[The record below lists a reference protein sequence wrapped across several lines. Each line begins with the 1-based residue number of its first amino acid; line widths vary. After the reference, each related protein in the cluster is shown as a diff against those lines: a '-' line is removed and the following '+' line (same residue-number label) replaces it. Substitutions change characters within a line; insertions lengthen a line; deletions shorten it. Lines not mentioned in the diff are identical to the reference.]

1 MKDPHVLDYATPP
14 PPKPR
19 PSAIV
24 VILRFVA
31 GIVAIAFWLAAIGA
45 IMVAVWHGSFIF
57 LVVPVS
63 FGGAA
68 AYLGS
73 IALRGKRP

>member
-14 PPKPR
+14 PPKRR

-24 VILRFVA
+24 IILRIVA
-31 GIVAIAFWLAAIGA
+31 GIVAIAFCLAAIGA
-45 IMVAVWHGSFIF
+45 IMVAVWHGSLIF

-68 AYLGS
+68 AYLGA
-73 IALRGKRP
+73 IALRGKRL